1 MFFRVNRKK
10 KRTCRNTGIRS
21 IMIKNM
27 HYSEGQ
33 QEKAGHFLRS
43 KWVYKNE
50 CGKGGFWEEALM
62 FKKHTPT

>member
-1 MFFRVNRKK
+1 
-10 KRTCRNTGIRS
+10 
-21 IMIKNM
+21 M